1 MGREKYGT
9 SPMGIFPYMRY
20 ACRRVRR
27 RDIYHPIIKTQVMTI
42 RTFSI
47 TRRVLFI
54 EKGFKTKGKRD
65 EMKIIVCFGY
75 EKFNVF

>member
-1 MGREKYGT
+1 MQYDC
-9 SPMGIFPYMRY
+9 M
-20 ACRRVRR
+20 RVRR

-54 EKGFKTKGKRD
+54 EKKFQTKGKR
-65 EMKIIVCFGY
+65 EGVIIIVCFGY